1 MGHCWWLMY
10 WAILCLPGKFIS
22 LLPPSFL
29 LLSFPLSFPSLLPSL
44 PFIPPSSPPSPLP
57 PFLPL
62 PLSFLLVGCVCV
74 QMCTF

>member
-29 LLSFPLSFPSLLPSL
+29 LLSFPLSFPSLLPSFL
-44 PFIPPSSPPSPLP
+44 LFFYFLP
-57 PFLPL
+57 PFLS
-62 PLSFLLVGCVCV
+62 LSSSSQEGLGIDTKLSSF
-74 QMCTF
+74 